1 MNSRETNTR
10 DLRQKYGSTG
20 IFGEG
25 VKGCLPPEDS
35 DNVVVFRRD
44 RRSGELEDSGK
55 RVNMK
60 TARQVKVS
68 FGF

>member
-1 MNSRETNTR
+1 M
-10 DLRQKYGSTG
+10 
-20 IFGEG
+20 
-25 VKGCLPPEDS
+25 KGCLPPEDS